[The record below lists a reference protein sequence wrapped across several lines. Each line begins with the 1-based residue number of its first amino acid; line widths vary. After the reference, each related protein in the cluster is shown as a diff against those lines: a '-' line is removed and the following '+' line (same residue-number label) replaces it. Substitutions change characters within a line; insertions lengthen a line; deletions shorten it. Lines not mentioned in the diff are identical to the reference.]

1 MEVRWQYRRLK
12 YDENEKTDMGGKKL
26 IFVFCACGDGGWRA
40 AFAALGVKP
49 TEFLCR
55 NKNFVL
61 VEFLSHFLG
70 QKKCDAFYV
79 ESVNNADC
87 FPCQCIPYRPTP
99 IKVMIDMI

>member
-12 YDENEKTDMGGKKL
+12 YDENEKNDMGGKKL

-49 TEFLCR
+49 TEFLRR
-55 NKNFVL
+55 NKIFVL

-70 QKKCDAFYV
+70 QKNAMHFMSNRLTMLTV
-79 ESVNNADC
+79 SHVNAS
-87 FPCQCIPYRPTP
+87 PTAP
-99 IKVMIDMI
+99 PQLK

>member
-12 YDENEKTDMGGKKL
+12 YDENEKSDMGGKKL
-26 IFVFCACGDGGWRA
+26 FFVFCACGDGGWRA
-40 AFAALGVKP
+40 AFAALVVKS

-70 QKKCDAFYV
+70 QKNAMHFMSNRLTMLAV
-79 ESVNNADC
+79 SHVNAS
-87 FPCQCIPYRPTP
+87 PTAP
-99 IKVMIDMI
+99 PQLK

>member
-26 IFVFCACGDGGWRA
+26 FFVFCACGDGGWRA

-49 TEFLCR
+49 TEFLRR

-79 ESVNNADC
+79 ESVNNAGC
-87 FPCQCIPYRPTP
+87 FPMSMHPLPSHP
-99 IKVMIDMI
+99 I

>member
-12 YDENEKTDMGGKKL
+12 YDENENTDMGGKKL
-26 IFVFCACGDGGWRA
+26 ISVFCACGDGGWRA

-49 TEFLCR
+49 TEFLRR

-70 QKKCDAFYV
+70 QK
-79 ESVNNADC
+79 NAMHFWPMTEQKAPASHAQVSPSC
-87 FPCQCIPYRPTP
+87 RFAT
-99 IKVMIDMI
+99 KVP